1 MSKPDWAAIE
11 TAFPAPRLTDSVQ
24 RGYFTLRERRHNH
37 RASKVPAGL
46 HPHTVSEMI
55 MFTLFILLS
64 IWLCRLPETPG

>member
-37 RASKVPAGL
+37 RQVRYLQDYIRTQCP
-46 HPHTVSEMI
+46 
-55 MFTLFILLS
+55 
-64 IWLCRLPETPG
+64 R